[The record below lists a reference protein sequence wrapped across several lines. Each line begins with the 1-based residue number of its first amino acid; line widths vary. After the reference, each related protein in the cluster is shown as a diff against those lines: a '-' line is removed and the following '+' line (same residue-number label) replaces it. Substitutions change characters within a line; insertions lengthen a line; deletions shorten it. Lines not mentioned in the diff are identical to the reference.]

1 MEKAGEKGEG
11 MKRLTY
17 MSRFARSLSE
27 EEIAQIGV
35 HASQKNKREGVTGVL
50 LCLGTLFFQ
59 IIEGEDEKID
69 QLFATMCQDNRHT
82 DVICLQTELHITQR
96 LFPDWSMNTINLDK
110 TTDAVLRPIKLLLER
125 VGDSQQIIEKYTQPS
140 VSKIIAKGMNPL
152 AVPVR
157 KVEKIVLFTDIVA
170 FSTISDKYPVEEV
183 SDFVTKYLEICSRN
197 IADRGGEVT
206 KFIGDCVMAY
216 FTPEQADDAIQAC
229 LDALNEMKQLRESA
243 SRQSLFKLLYSGFG
257 LSQGS
262 VIEGNIGSHVKMD
275 YTIIGDPVN
284 TAARLES
291 LTRTVGKSLTLSASV
306 KQSATKPW
314 KFLYLGEFDLKGK
327 DKVTEVYSID
337 SELTNHFNAKETIAH
352 HLKTLENVNSG

>member
-1 MEKAGEKGEG
+1 

-27 EEIAQIGV
+27 AEVDQIGV
-35 HASQKNKREGVTGVL
+35 HASQKNKREGITGVL

-69 QLFATMCQDNRHT
+69 QLFATMGKDKRHT
-82 DVICLQTELHITQR
+82 DIICLQTELNIAQR

-110 TTDAVLRPIKLLLER
+110 MTDAVLRPIKLLLER
-125 VGDSQQIIEKYTQPS
+125 VGESQRIIEKYTQPA
-140 VSKIIAKGMNPL
+140 VSKIIAMGMDPL

-170 FSTISDKYPVEEV
+170 FSTISDKFPVEDV
-183 SDFVTKYLEICSRN
+183 SDFVTKYLEICSRH
-197 IADRGGEVT
+197 IADRGGEVS

-216 FTPEQADDAIQAC
+216 FTPKQADDAIQAC
-229 LDALNEMKQLRESA
+229 LDALAEMKQLRESA
-243 SRQSLFKLLYSGFG
+243 SPESLFKLLYGGFG

-291 LTRTVGKSLTLSASV
+291 LTRTVGKSLTVSASV
-306 KQSATKPW
+306 KQSTRKPW
-314 KFLYLGEFDLKGK
+314 KFVYLGEFDLKGK

-337 SELTNHFNAKETIAH
+337 SEFTNNFNAKETIEH
-352 HLKTLENVNSG
+352 KIKTYVTL

>member
-1 MEKAGEKGEG
+1 

-17 MSRFARSLSE
+17 MSRFSRSLSE
-27 EEIAQIGV
+27 AEVDQIGV
-35 HASQKNKREGVTGVL
+35 HASQKNRRQDITGVL

-69 QLFATMCQDNRHT
+69 KLYATMCQDNRHT
-82 DVICLQTELHITQR
+82 DIICLQTELNITKR

-110 TTDAVLRPIKLLLER
+110 TTGAILRPIKLLLER
-125 VGDSQQIIEKYTQPS
+125 VGESQQIIEKYTQPA
-140 VSKIIAKGMNPL
+140 VTKIITNGMNPL
-152 AVPVR
+152 AVPLR

-183 SDFVTKYLEICSRN
+183 SDFVTKYLEICSRT
-197 IADRGGEVT
+197 IADKGGEVT

-229 LDALNEMKQLRESA
+229 LDALNEMKELRESA
-243 SRQSLFKLLYSGFG
+243 SKESLFKLLYSGFG

-291 LTRTVGKSLTLSASV
+291 LTRTAGKSLTLSAPV

-314 KFLYLGEFDLKGK
+314 KFVYLGQFDLKGK

-337 SELTNHFNAKETIAH
+337 SELTNGFNPKETIERH
-352 HLKTLENVNSG
+352 MKTL